1 MEIVAILLVNLIT
14 SLTKKL
20 SMIRWSVER
29 KFITR
34 FIVAILSFGTV
45 VAMSINSGTDVDSQ
59 AIEVF
64 VDSVMVFL
72 GATGAYYLSKK

>member
-45 VAMSINSGTDVDSQ
+45 VAISINSGTDVDSQ